1 MNIYLAGPL
10 FTAAERSWNAELASS
25 LATRGHRVFLP
36 QAEALG
42 VAAEIFRIDVG
53 GVESSDAVVAILDGS
68 DADSG
73 TAWECGFAYGLN
85 KPIIGLR
92 TDFRTGADDEEKG
105 VNLMLSQSANRML
118 YFSAL
123 EATSVAVLSAAVDE
137 ALRDLP

>member
-53 GVESSDAVVAILDGS
+53 GVESSDAVVAIL
-68 DADSG
+68 
-73 TAWECGFAYGLN
+73 
-85 KPIIGLR
+85 
-92 TDFRTGADDEEKG
+92 
-105 VNLMLSQSANRML
+105 
-118 YFSAL
+118 
-123 EATSVAVLSAAVDE
+123 E
-137 ALRDLP
+137 ALTQTQAPPGNAALHTG